1 MTKELPSPLVI
12 LHEFNGMHR
21 FRLTRWISLLLFR
34 PMSTHVSQP
43 VLRLRRRRPS
53 QLTSLV
59 FWVV

>member
-1 MTKELPSPLVI
+1 M
-12 LHEFNGMHR
+12 HEFNQMADLP
-21 FRLTRWISLLLFR
+21 LTRLISLLLF
-34 PMSTHVSQP
+34 PTMFTHVNQP